1 MIGGA
6 AVFDVR
12 EAERVLTAYAALMKK
27 SCSEVRKECVKRFV
41 RQMLKNTPPLTG
53 GGKRKD
59 HTEFLRRRILEMRL
73 PRGRLTKALRAR
85 HMTKTEARAY
95 YRKAVAMQGALI
107 SGWNAAAAFSGVKT
121 AAWISRHGEKYG
133 TARDR
138 TRADGGGETQI
149 TFLDDSGSSGRTNLR
164 RLAEAAA
171 ERVVRGF
178 RGNAEALLKR
188 ALKQK
193 R

>member
-27 SCSEVRKECVKRFV
+27 SCTDVRKECVKRFV

-53 GGKRKD
+53 GGKRKA
-59 HTEFLRRRILEMRL
+59 HTDFLKKRILEMRL
-73 PRGRLTKALRAR
+73 PRGRLTNALRER
-85 HMTKTEARAY
+85 HMSKRDARAY
-95 YRKAVAMQGALI
+95 YRAAAAMQGGLI

-133 TARDR
+133 TAKD
-138 TRADGGGETQI
+138 TVRADGGGETRI
-149 TFLDDSGSSGRTNLR
+149 TFRDASQNSSRTNLR

>member
-1 MIGGA
+1 MSGGNGFDA
-6 AVFDVR
+6 AECERALSAYAVLAKKSAADVR
-12 EAERVLTAYAALMKK
+12 R
-27 SCSEVRKECVKRFV
+27 ECVKRFT
-41 RQMLKNTPPLTG
+41 RQMLKITPPLTG

-73 PRGRLTKALRAR
+73 PRGRLTNALRER
-85 HMTKTEARAY
+85 HMSKRDARAY
-95 YRKAVAMQGALI
+95 YRRALAAQGALL
-107 SGWNAAAAFSGVKT
+107 SGWNAAAAFSGVKA
-121 AAWISRHGEKYG
+121 AAWISRHGERYG
-133 TARDR
+133 TAKDEHSS
-138 TRADGGGETQI
+138 AGGGKTRI
-149 TFLDDSGSSGRTNLR
+149 TFRDASQNSSRTNLR